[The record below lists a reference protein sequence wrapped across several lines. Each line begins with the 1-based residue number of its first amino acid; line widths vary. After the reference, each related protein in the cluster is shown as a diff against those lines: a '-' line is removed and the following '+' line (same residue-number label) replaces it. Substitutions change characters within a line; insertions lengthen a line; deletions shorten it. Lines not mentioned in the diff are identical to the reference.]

1 VPSSSGS
8 TTELRARLRAG
19 EVVLGTF
26 LNLGSP
32 VSAEICGL
40 AGFDWVLIDLEH
52 GSGTEADLLPQLQAL
67 EHTGAAPVVRV
78 EANERPR
85 FARALDSGAEGVMVP
100 RVDTAEEARRA
111 AASMRYPP
119 AGVRGMAYM
128 NRAAR
133 WGGRSWAEV
142 EAFNERVVGVI
153 QIESEEAVAN
163 VEEIAAVEGVDAL
176 FVGPSDL
183 TQSMGILGQLDD
195 SRFLAAVHA
204 VGDAARGAGKAA
216 GILVQTPEQLDRY
229 LALGYQLV
237 AVGSDSA
244 FLSGGARKTL
254 ELARAR

>member
-195 SRFLAAVHA
+195 PRFLAAVHA